1 MDRPF
6 VHFEETPPP
15 GSRQMTQHRAWPCIE
30 RGSCHAAHGAD
41 ARMAYGIDA
50 GMDTMQALA
59 GNPTRDACR
68 GQADLLQLLAFHDPP
83 LAAGKFR
90 QSK

>member
-1 MDRPF
+1 
-6 VHFEETPPP
+6 
-15 GSRQMTQHRAWPCIE
+15 
-30 RGSCHAAHGAD
+30 
-41 ARMAYGIDA
+41 MAYGIDA